1 MQAPPA
7 QATGPVQVAPVEP
20 ALVAPVPA
28 PTPENVAPAPPPSVA
43 PPPPPPALEVAAPQ
57 VVASPEQPAP
67 PAEPQVASER
77 RRCVLGSFCL
87 GPVVTFGVLDVFGI
101 GAQARMDYWGIA
113 FDYQF
118 FHFSTQ
124 GIPISL
130 SLMTVEARVYPF
142 AGSFFLAGG
151 LAWQHASLSGTVSY
165 TYQGTQF
172 TAQAAGRV
180 SVPVFKLGLGWM
192 GRSGFVAGIDLALGI
207 QLGNNK
213 VEFTTDLPQIPEVI
227 AEENKIR
234 NRADAWVRN
243 LPFLLQLN
251 LLRLGFLF

>member
-1 MQAPPA
+1 VITVGA
-7 QATGPVQVAPVEP
+7 
-20 ALVAPVPA
+20 
-28 PTPENVAPAPPPSVA
+28 
-43 PPPPPPALEVAAPQ
+43 
-57 VVASPEQPAP
+57 
-67 PAEPQVASER
+67 
-77 RRCVLGSFCL
+77 
-87 GPVVTFGVLDVFGI
+87 LDVFGI

-130 SLMTVEARVYPF
+130 SLLTVEARVYPF

-151 LAWQHASLSGTVSY
+151 LAWQHASLSGTVTY
-165 TYQGTQF
+165 TYQGTPI
-172 TAQAAGRV
+172 TTQAAGRV

-213 VEFTTDLPQIPEVI
+213 VEFTTDLPRLPEVI